1 MKLHKLL
8 VFMLVFSLAVMTS
21 KSVFAQDE
29 EKTEMTMEDWQKM
42 MDEYTAKKDQLTI
55 QLNNLNTEIDGLKK
69 SNADKDAALTKAES
83 DLYASVGSSK
93 SGVADYRKDFE
104 ATEKMINSKS
114 GTAADARKKFD
125 VLKASKIRCLPE
137 FWDRFNAMEKKL
149 IDWEKPV
156 EPPKSNKYTVVK
168 GDCLYK
174 IAAKKEIYSNGRM
187 WPVLWDANKTV
198 TLDPKAPKRTPTK
211 ITNPNLIYPGQQLSV
226 PTLTDKMKQ
235 DALKM
240 KNKWMKKRT
249 KKTSTTTDTTKKDA
263 PKDVKKDEKKDMKKD
278 ATKDTK
284 KDATKDTKKDAPKD
298 TKKDVKKDAP
308 KDTKK
313 DDKKK

>member
-29 EKTEMTMEDWQKM
+29 PTEMTMEDWQKM

-55 QLNNLNTEIDGLKK
+55 ELNNLNTEIDGLKR
-69 SNADKDAALTKAES
+69 SNADKDAALTKAEN
-83 DLYASVGSSK
+83 DLYAAVGSSK
-93 SGVADYRKDFE
+93 SGVADYRKSFE
-104 ATEKMINSKS
+104 STEKMINSKS
-114 GTAADARKKFD
+114 GNVADARKQFD
-125 VLKASKIRCLPE
+125 ALKASKVRCLPE

-149 IDWEKPV
+149 LDWEKPV

-174 IAAKKEIYSNGRM
+174 IAAKKEIYNNGKM

-198 TLDPKAPKRTPTK
+198 TLDPKANKKTKTK
-211 ITNPNLIYPGQQLSV
+211 ITNPNLIYPGQQLV
-226 PTLTDKMKQ
+226 IPTLTDKMKQ
-235 DALKM
+235 DAM
-240 KNKWMKKRT
+240 KVKNTWMKKRT
-249 KKTSTTTDTTKKDA
+249 KKSDTTTGTETKKDA

-278 ATKDTK
+278 EK
-284 KDATKDTKKDAPKD
+284 KDVKKDE
-298 TKKDVKKDAP
+298 KKDVKKDAP
-308 KDTKK
+308 KDVKK
-313 DDKKK
+313 DEKIE

>member
-8 VFMLVFSLAVMTS
+8 VFMLVFSLAVLTS

-29 EKTEMTMEDWQKM
+29 EPTEMTMEDWQRM
-42 MDEYTAKKDQLTI
+42 MDENTARKDQLTI
-55 QLNNLNTEIDGLKK
+55 ELNNLNTEIDGLKRT
-69 SNADKDAALTKAES
+69 NADKDAALTKAEN
-83 DLYASVGSSK
+83 DLYAAVGSSK

-114 GTAADARKKFD
+114 GNVADARKKFD
-125 VLKASKIRCLPE
+125 ALKASKVRCLPE

-149 IDWEKPV
+149 LDWEKPV

-174 IAAKKEIYSNGRM
+174 IAGKKEIYGNPKM

-198 TLDPKAPKRTPTK
+198 TLDPKAPKNTKTK
-211 ITNPNLIYPGQQLSV
+211 ITNPNLIYPGQQLVV

-235 DALKM
+235 DALKVR
-240 KNKWMKKRT
+240 NTWMKKRV
-249 KKTSTTTDTTKKDA
+249 KKSDTTTGTTETKKDA

-278 ATKDTK
+278 A
-284 KDATKDTKKDAPKD
+284 P
-298 TKKDVKKDAP
+298 KDVKKDEK

-313 DDKKK
+313 

>member
-8 VFMLVFSLAVMTS
+8 AFVLVFSLAVIV
-21 KSVFAQDE
+21 KNVVVAQDDDSSTP
-29 EKTEMTMEDWQKM
+29 TEMTMEDWQKQ
-42 MDEYTAKKDQLTI
+42 MDENTAKKDEITI

-69 SNADKDAALTKAES
+69 TNADRDAALTKAES
-83 DLYASVGSSK
+83 DLYAAVGSTK

-114 GTAADARKKFD
+114 GNVADARKKFD
-125 VLKASKIRCLPE
+125 MLKASKVRCLPE

-211 ITNPNLIYPGQQLSV
+211 ISNPNLIYPGQQLSV
-226 PTLTDKMKQ
+226 PTLTDKMKK
-235 DALKM
+235 DAMMM
-240 KNKWMKKRT
+240 KNKWMKK
-249 KKTSTTTDTTKKDA
+249 KN
-263 PKDVKKDEKKDMKKD
+263 
-278 ATKDTK
+278 
-284 KDATKDTKKDAPKD
+284 
-298 TKKDVKKDAP
+298 
-308 KDTKK
+308 
-313 DDKKK
+313 

>member
-8 VFMLVFSLAVMTS
+8 VFMLVFSLAVVTS

-29 EKTEMTMEDWQKM
+29 EPTEMTMEDWQRM
-42 MDEYTAKKDQLTI
+42 MDENTARRDQLTI
-55 QLNNLNTEIDGLKK
+55 ELNNLNTEIDGLKRT
-69 SNADKDAALTKAES
+69 NADRDAALTKAEN
-83 DLYASVGSSK
+83 DLYAAVGSSK
-93 SGVADYRKDFE
+93 SGVADYRKSFE
-104 ATEKMINSKS
+104 STEKMINSKS
-114 GTAADARKKFD
+114 GNVADARKQFD
-125 VLKASKIRCLPE
+125 MLKASKVRCLPE

-149 IDWEKPV
+149 LDWEKPV

-174 IAAKKEIYSNGRM
+174 IAGKKEIYGNPKM

-211 ITNPNLIYPGQQLSV
+211 ISNPNLIYPGQQLVV

-235 DALKM
+235 DALKV

-249 KKTSTTTDTTKKDA
+249 KKSDTTTETKKDAPKDMKKDEKKDVKKDEKKDVKKDEKKDVKKDA
-263 PKDVKKDEKKDMKKD
+263 PKDVKKD
-278 ATKDTK
+278 
-284 KDATKDTKKDAPKD
+284 
-298 TKKDVKKDAP
+298 VKKDAP
-308 KDTKK
+308 KEE
-313 DDKKK
+313 KKK

>member
-29 EKTEMTMEDWQKM
+29 PTEMTMEDWQKM

-55 QLNNLNTEIDGLKK
+55 ELNNLNTEIDGLKR
-69 SNADKDAALTKAES
+69 SNADKDAALTKAEN
-83 DLYASVGSSK
+83 DLYAAVGSSK
-93 SGVADYRKDFE
+93 SGVADYRKSFE
-104 ATEKMINSKS
+104 STEKMINSKS
-114 GTAADARKKFD
+114 GNVADARKQFD
-125 VLKASKIRCLPE
+125 ALKASKVRCLPE

-149 IDWEKPV
+149 LDWEKPV

-174 IAAKKEIYSNGRM
+174 IAAKKEIYNNGKM

-198 TLDPKAPKRTPTK
+198 TLDPKANKKTKTK
-211 ITNPNLIYPGQQLSV
+211 ITNPNLIYPGQQLV
-226 PTLTDKMKQ
+226 IPTLTDKMKQ
-235 DALKM
+235 DAM
-240 KNKWMKKRT
+240 KVKNTWMKKRT
-249 KKTSTTTDTTKKDA
+249 KKSDTTTGTETKKDA

-278 ATKDTK
+278 EK
-284 KDATKDTKKDAPKD
+284 KDVKKDE
-298 TKKDVKKDAP
+298 KKDVKKDAP
-308 KDTKK
+308 KDMKK
-313 DDKKK
+313 DEKKDVKKDE

>member
-29 EKTEMTMEDWQKM
+29 PTEMTMEDWQKM

-55 QLNNLNTEIDGLKK
+55 ELNNLNTEIDGLKR
-69 SNADKDAALTKAES
+69 SNADKDAALTKAEN
-83 DLYASVGSSK
+83 DLYAAVGSSK
-93 SGVADYRKDFE
+93 SGVADYRKSFE
-104 ATEKMINSKS
+104 STEKMINSKS
-114 GTAADARKKFD
+114 GNVADARKQFD
-125 VLKASKIRCLPE
+125 ALKASKVRCLPE

-149 IDWEKPV
+149 LDWEKPV

-174 IAAKKEIYSNGRM
+174 IAAKKEIYNNGKM

-198 TLDPKAPKRTPTK
+198 TLDPKANKKTKTK
-211 ITNPNLIYPGQQLSV
+211 ITNPNLIYPGQQLV
-226 PTLTDKMKQ
+226 IPTLTDKMKK
-235 DALKM
+235 DAM
-240 KNKWMKKRT
+240 KVKNTWMKKRT
-249 KKTSTTTDTTKKDA
+249 KKSDTTTGTETKKDA

-278 ATKDTK
+278 EK
-284 KDATKDTKKDAPKD
+284 KDVKKDE
-298 TKKDVKKDAP
+298 KKDVKKDAP
-308 KDTKK
+308 KDVKK
-313 DDKKK
+313 DEKKK

>member
-29 EKTEMTMEDWQKM
+29 PTEMTMEDWQKM

-55 QLNNLNTEIDGLKK
+55 ELNNLNTEIDGLKR
-69 SNADKDAALTKAES
+69 SNADKDAALTKAEN
-83 DLYASVGSSK
+83 DLYAAVGSSK
-93 SGVADYRKDFE
+93 SGVADYRKSFE
-104 ATEKMINSKS
+104 STEKMINSKS
-114 GTAADARKKFD
+114 GNVADARKQFD
-125 VLKASKIRCLPE
+125 ALKASKVRCLPE

-149 IDWEKPV
+149 LDWEKPV

-174 IAAKKEIYSNGRM
+174 IAAKKEIYNNGKM

-198 TLDPKAPKRTPTK
+198 TLDPKANKKTKTK
-211 ITNPNLIYPGQQLSV
+211 ITNPNLIYPGQQLV
-226 PTLTDKMKQ
+226 IPTLTDKMKQ
-235 DALKM
+235 DAM
-240 KNKWMKKRT
+240 KVKNTWMKKRT
-249 KKTSTTTDTTKKDA
+249 KKSDTTTGTETKKDA

-278 ATKDTK
+278 E
-284 KDATKDTKKDAPKD
+284 
-298 TKKDVKKDAP
+298 KKDVKKDE
-308 KDTKK
+308 KENKK
-313 DDKKK
+313 I

>member
-29 EKTEMTMEDWQKM
+29 PTEMTMEDWQKM

-55 QLNNLNTEIDGLKK
+55 ELNNLNTEIDGLKR
-69 SNADKDAALTKAES
+69 SNADKDAALTKAEN
-83 DLYASVGSSK
+83 DLYAAVGSSK
-93 SGVADYRKDFE
+93 SGVADYRKSFE
-104 ATEKMINSKS
+104 STEKMINSKS
-114 GTAADARKKFD
+114 GNVADARKQFD
-125 VLKASKIRCLPE
+125 ALKASKVRCLPE

-149 IDWEKPV
+149 LDWEKPV

-174 IAAKKEIYSNGRM
+174 IAAKKEIYNNGKM

-198 TLDPKAPKRTPTK
+198 TLDPKANKKTKTK
-211 ITNPNLIYPGQQLSV
+211 ITNPNIIYHGQQLV
-226 PTLTDKMKQ
+226 IPTLTDKMKQ
-235 DALKM
+235 DAM
-240 KNKWMKKRT
+240 KVKNTWMKKRT
-249 KKTSTTTDTTKKDA
+249 KKSDTTTGTETKKDA

-278 ATKDTK
+278 EK
-284 KDATKDTKKDAPKD
+284 KDVKKDE
-298 TKKDVKKDAP
+298 KKDVKKDAP
-308 KDTKK
+308 KDVKK
-313 DDKKK
+313 DEKKK

>member
-1 MKLHKLL
+1 
-8 VFMLVFSLAVMTS
+8 MLVFSLAVMTS

-29 EKTEMTMEDWQKM
+29 QTEMTMEDWQKM

-55 QLNNLNTEIDGLKK
+55 QLNSLNTEIDGLKK
-69 SNADKDAALTKAES
+69 TNGEKDAALQKAES
-83 DLYASVGSSK
+83 DLYAAVGSSK
-93 SGVADYRKDFE
+93 SGVADYRKEFE

-114 GTAADARKKFD
+114 GNVADARKKFD
-125 VLKASKIRCLPE
+125 MLKASKVRCLPE

-149 IDWEKPV
+149 LDWEKPV

-174 IAAKKEIYSNGRM
+174 IAAKKEIYNNGRM

-198 TLDPKAPKRTPTK
+198 TLDPKAPKKTPTK
-211 ITNPNLIYPGQQLSV
+211 ITNPNLIYPGQQLVV
-226 PTLTDKMKQ
+226 PALTDKLKK
-235 DALKM
+235 DAMKM

-249 KKTSTTTDTTKKDA
+249 KKTEGTDT
-263 PKDVKKDEKKDMKKD
+263 KKDEKKDMKKD
-278 ATKDTK
+278 EK
-284 KDATKDTKKDAPKD
+284 KDMKKDE
-298 TKKDVKKDAP
+298 KKDVKKDEK

-313 DDKKK
+313 DEKKDVKKDEKKDVKKDEKKDVKKDEKKDTKK

>member
-29 EKTEMTMEDWQKM
+29 KTEMTMEDWQKM
-42 MDEYTAKKDQLTI
+42 MDEYSAKKDQLTI

-69 SNADKDAALTKAES
+69 SNSDKDAALTKAES
-83 DLYASVGSSK
+83 DLYAAVGSSK

-114 GTAADARKKFD
+114 GSAADARKKFD
-125 VLKASKIRCLPE
+125 MLKASKVRCLPE

-198 TLDPKAPKRTPTK
+198 TLDPKMSGKRTPTK
-211 ITNPNLIYPGQQLSV
+211 ISNPNLIYPGQQLSV
-226 PTLTDKMKQ
+226 PTLTDKMKK
-235 DALKM
+235 DAMMM

-249 KKTSTTTDTTKKDA
+249 KKTSTMDKKDA
-263 PKDVKKDEKKDMKKD
+263 PKDMKKDEKKDMKKD
-278 ATKDTK
+278 ATKDMKKDTK
-284 KDATKDTKKDAPKD
+284 KDATKDMKKDAP
-298 TKKDVKKDAP
+298 KDVKKDAP
-308 KDTKK
+308 KDVKK
-313 DDKKK
+313 DAPKK

>member
-29 EKTEMTMEDWQKM
+29 EEPTEMTMEDWQRM
-42 MDEYTAKKDQLTI
+42 MDENTARKDQLTI
-55 QLNNLNTEIDGLKK
+55 ELNNLNTEIDGLKK
-69 SNADKDAALTKAES
+69 TNADRDAALTKAES
-83 DLYASVGSSK
+83 DLYASVGSTK
-93 SGVADYRKDFE
+93 SGVADYRKSFE
-104 ATEKMINSKS
+104 STEKMINSKS
-114 GTAADARKKFD
+114 GNVADARKQFD
-125 VLKASKIRCLPE
+125 ALKASKVRCLPE
-137 FWDRFNAMEKKL
+137 FWDRYNAMEKKL
-149 IDWEKPV
+149 LDWEKPV

-174 IAAKKEIYSNGRM
+174 IAAKKEIYGNGRM

-198 TLDPKAPKRTPTK
+198 TLDPKAPKNTRTT

-235 DALKM
+235 DAMKVKNRWM
-240 KNKWMKKRT
+240 KNRT
-249 KKTSTTTDTTKKDA
+249 KKSDTTTGTTTETKKDA

-278 ATKDTK
+278 AP
-284 KDATKDTKKDAPKD
+284 KDTKKDAP
-298 TKKDVKKDAP
+298 KDVKKDAP

-313 DDKKK
+313 

>member
-29 EKTEMTMEDWQKM
+29 PTEMTMEDWQKM

-55 QLNNLNTEIDGLKK
+55 ELNNLNTEIDGLKR
-69 SNADKDAALTKAES
+69 SNADKDAALTKAEN
-83 DLYASVGSSK
+83 DLYAAVGSSK
-93 SGVADYRKDFE
+93 SGVADYRKSFE
-104 ATEKMINSKS
+104 STEKMINSKS
-114 GTAADARKKFD
+114 GNVADARKQFD
-125 VLKASKIRCLPE
+125 ALKASKVRCLPE

-149 IDWEKPV
+149 LDWEKPV

-174 IAAKKEIYSNGRM
+174 IAAKKEIYNNGKM

-198 TLDPKAPKRTPTK
+198 TLDPKANKKTKTK
-211 ITNPNLIYPGQQLSV
+211 ITNPNLIYPGQQLV
-226 PTLTDKMKQ
+226 IPTLTDKMKQ
-235 DALKM
+235 DAM
-240 KNKWMKKRT
+240 KVKNTWMKKRT
-249 KKTSTTTDTTKKDA
+249 KKSDTTTGTETKKDA

-278 ATKDTK
+278 EK
-284 KDATKDTKKDAPKD
+284 KDVKKDE
-298 TKKDVKKDAP
+298 KKDVKKDAP
-308 KDTKK
+308 KDVKK
-313 DDKKK
+313 DEKKK

>member
-29 EKTEMTMEDWQKM
+29 PTEMTMEDWQKM

-55 QLNNLNTEIDGLKK
+55 ELNNLNTEIDGLKR
-69 SNADKDAALTKAES
+69 SNADKDAALTKAEN
-83 DLYASVGSSK
+83 DLYAAVGSSK
-93 SGVADYRKDFE
+93 SGVADYRKSFE
-104 ATEKMINSKS
+104 STEKMINSKS
-114 GTAADARKKFD
+114 GNVADARKQFD
-125 VLKASKIRCLPE
+125 ALKASKVRCLPE

-149 IDWEKPV
+149 LDWEKPV

-174 IAAKKEIYSNGRM
+174 IAAKKEIYNNGKM

-198 TLDPKAPKRTPTK
+198 TLDPKANKKTKTK
-211 ITNPNLIYPGQQLSV
+211 ITNPNLIYPGQQLV
-226 PTLTDKMKQ
+226 IPTLTDKMKQ
-235 DALKM
+235 DAM
-240 KNKWMKKRT
+240 KVKNTWMKKRT
-249 KKTSTTTDTTKKDA
+249 KKSDTTTGTETKKDA

-278 ATKDTK
+278 E
-284 KDATKDTKKDAPKD
+284 
-298 TKKDVKKDAP
+298 KKDVKKGEKIGRAHV
-308 KDTKK
+308 
-313 DDKKK
+313 

>member
-29 EKTEMTMEDWQKM
+29 PAEMTMEDWQKM

-55 QLNNLNTEIDGLKK
+55 ELNNLNTEIDGLKK
-69 SNADKDAALTKAES
+69 TNSDKDAALTKAEN
-83 DLYASVGSSK
+83 DLYAAVGSSK
-93 SGVADYRKDFE
+93 SGVADYRKEFE

-114 GTAADARKKFD
+114 GNVADARKKFD
-125 VLKASKIRCLPE
+125 MLKASKVRCLPE

-149 IDWEKPV
+149 LDWEKPV

-174 IAAKKEIYSNGRM
+174 IAAKKEIYNNGRM

-198 TLDPKAPKRTPTK
+198 TLDPKAPKKTPTK
-211 ITNPNLIYPGQQLSV
+211 ITNPNLIYPGQQLVV

-235 DALKM
+235 DALKV

-249 KKTSTTTDTTKKDA
+249 KKSDTTTGTET
-263 PKDVKKDEKKDMKKD
+263 KKDEKKDMKKD
-278 ATKDTK
+278 EK
-284 KDATKDTKKDAPKD
+284 KDMKKDEKKD
-298 TKKDVKKDAP
+298 TKKDVKKDEKKDVKKDEKKDVKKDEK

-313 DDKKK
+313 

>member
-21 KSVFAQDE
+21 HKVFAQDE
-29 EKTEMTMEDWQKM
+29 PTEMTMEDWQKM
-42 MDEYTAKKDQLTI
+42 MDENTAKKDQLTI

-83 DLYASVGSSK
+83 DLYAAVGSTK

-114 GTAADARKKFD
+114 GNVADARKKFD
-125 VLKASKIRCLPE
+125 ALKASKVRCLPE

-149 IDWEKPV
+149 LDWEKPV

-174 IAAKKEIYSNGRM
+174 IAAKKEIYGNGRM

-198 TLDPKAPKRTPTK
+198 TLDPKAPKNTKTK
-211 ITNPNLIYPGQQLSV
+211 ITNPNLIYPGQQLVV
-226 PTLTDKMKQ
+226 PTLTDKMKK
-235 DALKM
+235 DAMMM

-249 KKTSTTTDTTKKDA
+249 KKSDTTTDTKKDEKKDMKKDEKKDVKKDVKKDEKKDVKKDVKKDAPKDVKKDA
-263 PKDVKKDEKKDMKKD
+263 PKDVKKDEKKK
-278 ATKDTK
+278 
-284 KDATKDTKKDAPKD
+284 
-298 TKKDVKKDAP
+298 
-308 KDTKK
+308 
-313 DDKKK
+313 